1 MTGSGIEAVILART
15 TRNNKDVVRAIGAIE
30 GVSRVEH
37 VQGPYDLVIHI
48 AGPAQVEA
56 IERFPG
62 VIAAEV
68 CWLSPRAQGGCR

>member
-1 MTGSGIEAVILART
+1 MTGSGVGAVILART
-15 TRNNKDVVRAIGAIE
+15 TRNKEDVVRAIGAIE

-37 VQGPYDLVIHI
+37 VQGPYDLVIHLD
-48 AGPAQVEA
+48 GPAQVKA

-62 VIAAEV
+62 VIVAEV

>member
-1 MTGSGIEAVILART
+1 MILART
-15 TRNNKDVVRAIGAIE
+15 TRNSEDLVRAIGAIE

-48 AGPAQVEA
+48 DGSAQVEA

-68 CWLSPRAQGGCR
+68 CWLSPRAEGGCR

>member
-1 MTGSGIEAVILART
+1 MSGSGVGAVILART
-15 TRNNKDVVRAIGAIE
+15 TRNREEVVREIGAIE

-37 VQGPYDLVIHI
+37 VQGPYDLVIYVD
-48 AGPAQVEA
+48 APAQVKA

-62 VIAAEV
+62 VIAAQV